1 MTDPE
6 HGRGDDQQNDEEDR
20 GGVRATVI
28 TMMLRHGC
36 APLWG
41 FFSVDQGV
49 LPGVKTTAAR
59 RSRPGVQIPK
69 KRCFVL
75 NIFPNI
81 TFAHNC

>member
-36 APLWG
+36 APYGVSSALIRAFCLELRPPLRG
-41 FFSVDQGV
+41 AQGQACKF
-49 LPGVKTTAAR
+49 LKSGV
-59 RSRPGVQIPK
+59 S
-69 KRCFVL
+69 F
-75 NIFPNI
+75 
-81 TFAHNC
+81 